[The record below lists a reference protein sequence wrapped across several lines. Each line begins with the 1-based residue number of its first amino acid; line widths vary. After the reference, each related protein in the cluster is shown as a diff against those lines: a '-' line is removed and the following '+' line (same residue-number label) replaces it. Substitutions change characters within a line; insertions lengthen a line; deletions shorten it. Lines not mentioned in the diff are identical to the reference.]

1 MEDILSEAVD
11 RMLREGAEFCDT
23 RFQTIH
29 SCQIRIVDG
38 GIRALNEERIGG
50 LCFRARIGGSW
61 GYASTVALDR
71 SSTIASCI
79 NAVKNAKLGG
89 SAGQKI
95 MEMPSLER
103 KIRADLRIHPID
115 VPIDEKI
122 KVVKELE
129 SSQRVD
135 KRIVNTNANYR
146 DEVRTNFL
154 MNSFGAQIKWE
165 EVRVRLI
172 AYSVASEAGRQEIY
186 YESVDGTGGF
196 EIAKSSDLESIGRK
210 CGEEAIRMLEAKKPP
225 SGYLT
230 CISDPQITGLLAHEV
245 IGHAAEADEVVKR
258 RSFLTKAV
266 GEIVA
271 SEAVTLVD
279 DGTIKGAY
287 GSIPVDDEGVPSSRT
302 LIIDRGIYRGY
313 MHNLETASQMGA
325 RPTGNGRAQD
335 FSKRIWARM
344 TNTYIEGGDWTLE
357 EMIEDIDYGVLA
369 EKMISGMEDPVGG
382 GFEAKTLRG
391 YLIEKGEIRDLLRS
405 FTLTGNAL
413 QILKTMDAVGTEVQL
428 DGGTCGKGTEDFV
441 PVSSGGPYCR
451 SRLIVGGG

>member
-1 MEDILSEAVD
+1 MEDILSETVD
-11 RMLREGAEFCDT
+11 RMLKEGAEFCDA
-23 RFQTIH
+23 RFQTVH

-71 SSTIASCI
+71 PSAITSCI
-79 NAVKNAKLGG
+79 DAVRNAKLGRL
-89 SAGQKI
+89 AGPKI
-95 MEMPSLER
+95 TEMPSFER
-103 KIRADLRIHPID
+103 KIRADLKVHPVD

-122 KVVKELE
+122 KVVRELE
-129 SSQRVD
+129 SSQRVE
-135 KRIVNTNANYR
+135 KRVVNTNANYK
-146 DEVRTNFL
+146 DEVRTNLL
-154 MNSFGAQIKWE
+154 MNSFGVQVKWE

-172 AYSVASEAGRQEIY
+172 AYSIASEGGRQEVY

-196 EIAKSSDLESIGRK
+196 EIARDSDLEAIGRK
-210 CGEEAIRMLEAKKPP
+210 CGEEAVRMLGAKKPP
-225 SGYLT
+225 SGYLI

-245 IGHAAEADEVVKR
+245 IGHAAEADEIVKK

-266 GEIVA
+266 GERVA

-279 DGTIKGAY
+279 DGTIRGAY

-302 LIIDRGIYRGY
+302 LIIDKGIYQGY
-313 MHNLETASQMGA
+313 MHNLETAAQMGVK
-325 RPTGNGRAQD
+325 PTGNGRAQD
-335 FSKRIWARM
+335 FSRRIWVRM
-344 TNTYIEGGDWTLE
+344 TNTYIESGDWTLE

-413 QILKTMDAVGTEVQL
+413 QILKTTDAVGKKVQL